1 MSEIKVAPA
10 ELRAS
15 AAAARTLGQELAAPV
30 DSTIGGSTAAAG
42 RLAGWSLAQGL
53 HQLADGWA
61 APLAALR
68 RRLDD
73 TAANLET
80 TAHNHELNDREIA
93 DAWKAPVRR

>member
-1 MSEIKVAPA
+1 MSGIKVAPG

-15 AAAARTLGQELAAPV
+15 AAVARTLGRELAAPV
-30 DSTIGGSTAAAG
+30 DTALVGSAAAAG

-53 HQLADGWA
+53 HRLGDGWA
-61 APLAALR
+61 VPLAAVR

-80 TAHNHELNDREIA
+80 TAHNHEVNDRRIA
-93 DAWKAPVRR
+93 DAWKAPVGR